1 MVKRRGKGD
10 VVNIIIKREE
20 VAEEGHHGGAWK
32 VAYAD
37 FVTAMMA
44 FFLLMWLLNAT
55 TEQQRRGIAAY
66 FSPLANVE
74 NGFSGAG
81 LVPGGVSPLD
91 KGTSLVV
98 KGTGS
103 PPAQTPPQPSA
114 IQAASGQAAT
124 DGTPAPAAP
133 DSDDDDQPS
142 GAAATAASAV
152 GQALPGQTDAA
163 TTSPSPATPGAM
175 AAAADAKYRAGVA
188 EQAGLKSAA
197 QQMRRLIAADPT
209 LAGSADQMAID
220 VTSDGLRIQIMD
232 SQGRP
237 MFDRGASTLNA
248 RASALLRKVAPFLET
263 LPEPISIG
271 GYTDGAPWT
280 AGSQSNWTLSSG
292 RADAARDLLVQSG
305 LSDRR
310 ISEVT
315 AFADRHLLL
324 PADPLAS
331 ANRRIVLTLRRLHP
345 EIPAPPIAS
354 PPASPAVVPA
364 TSSVSGG

>member
-20 VAEEGHHGGAWK
+20 VSEDGHHGGAWK

-91 KGTSLVV
+91 KGTSLLV

-133 DSDDDDQPS
+133 DSDDEDQPS
-142 GAAATAASAV
+142 GAAATASSAV
-152 GQALPGQTDAA
+152 GKAVPGQTDAKTDGT
-163 TTSPSPATPGAM
+163 TTSPAAGMPG
-175 AAAADAKYRAGVA
+175 AAAADARHRAAVA
-188 EQAGLKSAA
+188 EEAGFKAAA
-197 QQMRRLIAADPT
+197 QQMRGLIAADPA
-209 LAGSADQMAID
+209 LAGTADQMAID
-220 VTSDGLRIQIMD
+220 VTSEGLRIQIMD

-237 MFDRGASTLNA
+237 MFDLGASTLNA

-263 LPEPISIG
+263 LPEPVSIG

-280 AGSQSNWTLSSG
+280 AGGQSNWTLSSG
-292 RADAARDLLVQSG
+292 RAVAARDLLVQSG

-345 EIPAPPIAS
+345 EAAG
-354 PPASPAVVPA
+354 PA
-364 TSSVSGG
+364 TSSSAGG